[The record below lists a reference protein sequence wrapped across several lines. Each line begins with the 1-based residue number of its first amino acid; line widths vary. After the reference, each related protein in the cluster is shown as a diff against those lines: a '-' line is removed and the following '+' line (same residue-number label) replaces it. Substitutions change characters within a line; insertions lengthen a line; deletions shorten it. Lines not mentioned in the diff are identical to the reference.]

1 MTCREF
7 ADFMADYLSGELPEN
22 IRQAFDRHLNLCV
35 NCRKYLDGYEAT
47 IKLGKRA
54 FDDPDAG
61 VPADVPEQLV
71 QAILAA
77 RNQRN

>member
-7 ADFMADYLSGELPEN
+7 ADFMADYLSGDLPAAL
-22 IRQAFDRHLNLCV
+22 RQEFDRHLHLCV
-35 NCRKYLDGYEAT
+35 NCREYLDGYEAT

-54 FDDPDAG
+54 FDDLDAG

-71 QAILAA
+71 RAILAA
-77 RNQRN
+77 RNHGS